1 MGYQKAQENARRID
15 ELEKQVAANGVI
27 IQELDCKLEEI
38 RMENERIERES
49 ERQEWLIKNINSLL
63 MPTKKR
69 IFEFLALILLA
80 YPNNKKRL
88 SVCLSVRYRFLR
100 NHLTDFDETLHAL
113 YTLSKDDVRPKKYR
127 FREKKISKN
136 FSKFFKFSPLYDGI
150 FQGEK
155 RSWRKKIRK
164 KVAKQKYQESTIK
177 IVKKKLRKKIVKFDI
192 KPEVAISKNL

>member
-27 IQELDCKLEEI
+27 IQELDRKIEEI

-80 YPNNKKRL
+80 YH
-88 SVCLSVRYRFLR
+88 C
-100 NHLTDFDETLHAL
+100 
-113 YTLSKDDVRPKKYR
+113 
-127 FREKKISKN
+127 
-136 FSKFFKFSPLYDGI
+136 
-150 FQGEK
+150 
-155 RSWRKKIRK
+155 
-164 KVAKQKYQESTIK
+164 
-177 IVKKKLRKKIVKFDI
+177 
-192 KPEVAISKNL
+192 